1 MVRAGVIMITIGL
14 LLCAVEICLFVYCA
28 SLNDSDYDTFDAEQE
43 EVKKEVLEMM
53 KELGGDEDE

>member
-1 MVRAGVIMITIGL
+1 MVKAGVIMITIGL
-14 LLCAVEICLFVYCA
+14 LLCAVAVCLFVYCA
-28 SLNDSDYDTFDAEQE
+28 SLKDDGESVFDTEQE